1 VLSYAPVGGDGAA
14 CPECGVPYPRAP
26 DQAAQ
31 TDVRHR
37 RLRALVRMTRDLL
50 DLDIALL
57 SEIRDGRETALMV
70 AGDWWPGG
78 HLDGVS
84 IPLEES
90 FCRLML
96 EGRIGNAVPDARR
109 EAAVAALPMV
119 EQLGVRAYMG
129 VPIRLSDTELYVL
142 CCLAREARPSLGP
155 REVKLLSGLAAS
167 VRAELESSEPATVV
181 RRGET
186 PAAAR
191 SGRSR
196 SFAQPGSSAP

>member
-1 VLSYAPVGGDGAA
+1 VPYLRCHSCGVLSYAPVSGDDAA

-31 TDVRHR
+31 TDDHHR
-37 RLRALVRMTRDLL
+37 RLRTLVRMTRDLL

-78 HLDGVS
+78 HLSGVS

-96 EGRIGNAVPDARR
+96 EGRIGNAVPDACR
-109 EAAVAALPMV
+109 EAEVAGLPMV
-119 EQLGVRAYMG
+119 QQLGVRAYMG
-129 VPIRLSDTELYVL
+129 VPIQLSDAELYVL
-142 CCLAREARPSLGP
+142 CCLAREKRPSLGT

-167 VRAELESSEPATVV
+167 VRAELESADRSPM
-181 RRGET
+181 GERAL
-186 PAAAR
+186 PLA
-191 SGRSR
+191 
-196 SFAQPGSSAP
+196 